1 MLPYQILY
9 KRIRLIRI
17 LLPLLVIGLVS
28 AYVFGPARWI
38 HNALG
43 LEYHLMAELVIFG
56 SLGPLFAFIL
66 LDLVARWMEE
76 RQTSD
81 LQAKVLEETRLE
93 VYHNRILSD
102 DALQAIFAASIQ
114 LDSLRK
120 HTPDLSPEAC
130 RAVEEA
136 NRALYRAIK
145 PLRSHLEKPS
155 TGKQINS
162 VALKLT
168 RTGDLPVGDK

>member
-9 KRIRLIRI
+9 KRIRLIRV
-17 LLPLLVIGLVS
+17 LLPLLVILLVS
-28 AYVFGPARWI
+28 VYVFGPARWI

-56 SLGPLFAFIL
+56 SLGPLFAFIM
-66 LDLVARWMEE
+66 LDLIARWMEE

-93 VYHNRILSD
+93 VYQNRLLSD

-120 HTPDLSPEAC
+120 HSPDLSTESC
-130 RAVEEA
+130 RALEEA

-145 PLRSHLEKPS
+145 PLRSHLEKPGS
-155 TGKQINS
+155 GKQINGI
-162 VALKLT
+162 ALKLP
-168 RTGDLPVGDK
+168 RTGDITVGDK